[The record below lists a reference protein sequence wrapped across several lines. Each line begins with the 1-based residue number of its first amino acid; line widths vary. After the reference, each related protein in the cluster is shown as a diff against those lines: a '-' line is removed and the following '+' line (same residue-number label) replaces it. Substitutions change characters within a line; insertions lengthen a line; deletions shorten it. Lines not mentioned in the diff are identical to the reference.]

1 MVSLLS
7 GRDLDCLMLSRGILL
22 EIQQYINLRVQMIL
36 CRMARIELK
45 KTSLISGDEKFFKK
59 CAVDRETS
67 NWWLVPPW
75 EKVP

>member
-45 KTSLISGDEKFFKK
+45 K
-59 CAVDRETS
+59 
-67 NWWLVPPW
+67 
-75 EKVP
+75 KV

>member
-1 MVSLLS
+1 
-7 GRDLDCLMLSRGILL
+7 
-22 EIQQYINLRVQMIL
+22 MIL

-45 KTSLISGDEKFFKK
+45 KKSLISGDEKFFKK